1 MYLNNVEKNKI
12 TVMHLIN
19 YYTLAGAEKLTF
31 EITSKMDKAKF
42 NVFVCS
48 VWSKEGDDIELSIRS
63 DLQKQEV
70 RTLSFLGS
78 KDAVGDFLRS
88 KEIPL

>member
-1 MYLNNVEKNKI
+1 MAMLREMDKR
-12 TVMHLIN
+12 
-19 YYTLAGAEKLTF
+19 F
-31 EITSKMDKAKF
+31 EAVDKRLMDKAKF